1 MCRGPDESV
10 VTTALKTIKIYLNF
24 SIIFLF
30 ANQGSQNLYSIPFM
44 SFNYSILSFV
54 FRLVYWNVLLRLD
67 IS

>member
-30 ANQGSQNLYSIPFM
+30 ANEGSQNLYSIPFM
-44 SFNYSILSFV
+44 SFYYSILRFV